1 MVMVSGLERSE
12 RGGGD
17 PGGRAAGEAPRGID
31 GEVREAVGRIAR
43 PIHGEPDLDRLI
55 EQIAAARI
63 VLIGEASHG
72 AHELNDLRGTL
83 TRKLIAERGFAAVAI
98 AGGWPEAIRV
108 DRYVRGQ
115 GHDES
120 AAAALAGFDRFP
132 TWLWRNADVAAFADW
147 LAAWNTQRPADQR
160 AGFYGLDLYSMYVAI
175 RSLLSF
181 LEDADPGAA
190 HAARALYAELDQVAA
205 AGEDRQGLEV
215 AASHEDEVVAQ
226 LVEMQRRHAARSGRT
241 PTGDG
246 WFHAMQSAHMLQ
258 NAEAYYRT
266 LLRGRVAWNARDAR
280 MADAADMLADQLGQP
295 GRPARLVVWAHNRH
309 VGDARA
315 TAMGEAGEISL
326 GQVMRQRHPGETAL
340 IGMIS
345 YGGTVTCARGWD
357 EPAEVATVPPGLDGS
372 WEQLLHGSGYPRS
385 YLGTASLRRAVG
397 ERAQQLQRGI
407 GVVYR
412 PETERLRHYHLSR
425 LADEFDVVIHV
436 DTIRAATEID
446 TVEGPLEPAG
456 AVG

>member
-1 MVMVSGLERSE
+1 
-12 RGGGD
+12 
-17 PGGRAAGEAPRGID
+17 
-31 GEVREAVGRIAR
+31 
-43 PIHGEPDLDRLI
+43 
-55 EQIAAARI
+55 
-63 VLIGEASHG
+63 
-72 AHELNDLRGTL
+72 L

-115 GHDES
+115 GDAES
-120 AAAALAGFDRFP
+120 AVAALAGFERFP
-132 TWLWRNADVAAFADW
+132 TWVWRNADVAAFAEW
-147 LAAWNTQRPADQR
+147 LATWNAQRSADQR

-181 LEDADPGAA
+181 LDDADPAAA
-190 HAARALYAELDQVAA
+190 HAARALYTGLDQVADV
-205 AGEDRQGLEV
+205 GEARTGLDV

-246 WFHAMQSAHMLQ
+246 WFHAMQSAHVLQ

-280 MADAADMLADQLGQP
+280 MADAVDMLADQLGQP
-295 GRPARLVVWAHNRH
+295 GKPARLVVWAHNRH

-315 TAMGEAGEISL
+315 TAMGEGGEISL

-340 IGMIS
+340 VGMLT
-345 YGGTVTCARGWD
+345 YRGTVTCARGWD

-372 WEQLLHGSGYPRS
+372 WEQLLHAADVPRL
-385 YLGTASLRRAVG
+385 YLGAGSLRRAIG
-397 ERAQQLQRGI
+397 EGTERLQRAI

-425 LADEFDVVIHV
+425 LADEFDLVIHV
-436 DTIRAATEID
+436 DEIHAVTGVD
-446 TVEGPLEPAG
+446 VVEGPLEPAG

>member
-1 MVMVSGLERSE
+1 MVSGLERSE
-12 RGGGD
+12 REGGGFT
-17 PGGRAAGEAPRGID
+17 GGGGGEAPRGID
-31 GEVREAVGRIAR
+31 GETREAVGRIAR
-43 PIHGEPDLDRLI
+43 PIHGEPDLDRLL
-55 EQIAAARI
+55 EQIAVARI

-72 AHELNDLRGTL
+72 THELNDLRGTL

-98 AGGWPEAIRV
+98 AGGWSEAIRV

-115 GHDES
+115 GDDES
-120 AAAALAGFDRFP
+120 AVAALAGFERFP
-132 TWLWRNADVAAFADW
+132 AWIWRNADVAAFAEW
-147 LAAWNTQRPADQR
+147 LATWNAQRPADQR
-160 AGFYGLDLYSMYVAI
+160 AGFYGLDLYSMHVAI

-181 LEDADPGAA
+181 LEDTDPAAA
-190 HAARALYAELDQVAA
+190 HTARALYAGLDQVAA
-205 AGEDRQGLEV
+205 AGEHRLGLEV
-215 AASHEDEVVAQ
+215 AASHEQEVIAQ

-241 PTGDG
+241 PAGDG
-246 WFHAMQSAHMLQ
+246 WFHAMQLAHVLQ
-258 NAEAYYRT
+258 NAEGYYRT
-266 LLRGRVAWNARDAR
+266 LLRGRVAWNARDTR
-280 MADAADMLADQLGQP
+280 MADALDMLADQLSQP

-340 IGMIS
+340 IGMTM

-357 EPAEVATVPPGLDGS
+357 EPAEIATVPPGLDGS
-372 WEQLLHGSGYPRS
+372 WEQLLHGSGYPR
-385 YLGTASLRRAVG
+385 LHLATASLRRAVG
-397 ERAQQLQRGI
+397 DGAERLQRAI

-436 DTIRAATEID
+436 DATRAVTGVD
-446 TVEGPLEPAG
+446 VVEGPLEPAG

>member
-1 MVMVSGLERSE
+1 MVT
-12 RGGGD
+12 
-17 PGGRAAGEAPRGID
+17 GID

-43 PIHGEPDLDRLI
+43 PVHSEPDLDRLL
-55 EQIAAARI
+55 EPIAAARI

-83 TRKLIAERGFAAVAI
+83 TRKLIAEHGFAAVAI
-98 AGGWPEAIRV
+98 AGGWSEAIRV

-115 GHDES
+115 GDDES
-120 AAAALAGFDRFP
+120 AAAALVGFERFP
-132 TWLWRNADVAAFADW
+132 TWMWRNADVAAFAEW
-147 LAAWNTQRPADQR
+147 LATWNAQRPADQR
-160 AGFYGLDLYSMYVAI
+160 AGFYGLDLYSMHVAI

-181 LEDADPGAA
+181 LEETDPAAA
-190 HAARALYAELDQVAA
+190 HAARALYTGLDQVAL
-205 AGEDRQGLEV
+205 AGEHRSGLEV
-215 AASHEDEVVAQ
+215 AASHEQEVVAQ

-246 WFHAMQSAHMLQ
+246 WFHAMQSAHVLQ

-280 MADAADMLADQLGQP
+280 MADAIDMLADELGRSGQP
-295 GRPARLVVWAHNRH
+295 AKLVVWAHNRH

-326 GQVMRQRHPGETAL
+326 GQVLRQRHPGETAL
-340 IGMIS
+340 IGMTT

-372 WEQLLHGSGYPRS
+372 WEQLLHGSGYPRF

-397 ERAQQLQRGI
+397 DGAERLQRAI

-425 LADEFDVVIHV
+425 LADAFDVVIHIDATRAVTGV
-436 DTIRAATEID
+436 DVI
-446 TVEGPLEPAG
+446 EGPVEPTG

>member
-1 MVMVSGLERSE
+1 
-12 RGGGD
+12 
-17 PGGRAAGEAPRGID
+17 
-31 GEVREAVGRIAR
+31 
-43 PIHGEPDLDRLI
+43 
-55 EQIAAARI
+55 
-63 VLIGEASHG
+63 
-72 AHELNDLRGTL
+72 
-83 TRKLIAERGFAAVAI
+83 
-98 AGGWPEAIRV
+98 
-108 DRYVRGQ
+108 
-115 GHDES
+115 
-120 AAAALAGFDRFP
+120 
-132 TWLWRNADVAAFADW
+132 
-147 LAAWNTQRPADQR
+147 
-160 AGFYGLDLYSMYVAI
+160 MYVAI

-181 LEDADPGAA
+181 LEEADPAAA
-190 HAARALYAELDQVAA
+190 HAARALYAQLDQVAG

-266 LLRGRVAWNARDAR
+266 LLRGRVAWNARDTR
-280 MADAADMLADQLGQP
+280 MADAVDMLADQLGQP
-295 GRPARLVVWAHNRH
+295 GHPGQPARLVVWAHNRH

-326 GQVMRQRHPGETAL
+326 GQVLRQRHPGETAL

-372 WEQLLHGSGYPRS
+372 WEQLLHASGYPRF

-397 ERAQQLQRGI
+397 ERAEQLQRAI

-436 DTIRAATEID
+436 DATRAATGVDVI
-446 TVEGPLEPAG
+446 EGPIQPAD